1 MQGEPT
7 RTLPTASNVDVLLL
21 LEGTFPYV
29 AGGVSSWVNH
39 IIRGFPQL
47 RFGGIFLGSRRSDY
61 GEIKYALPD
70 NLVHL
75 ECHYLHERATEDD
88 QPAPFDGD
96 PEAFARV
103 ASLHERYRQAR
114 AAGGDA
120 VAAGAAIER
129 EFAALLPQMRAGGAL
144 DERAFLHSRES
155 WKQIADN
162 YRARCT
168 DPSFVDYFWTVRIM
182 HAPVWRLLAI
192 ADAAPAARVLHTIS
206 TGYAGFLGALLRHV
220 QGAPLLLSEH
230 GIYTKERKI
239 DLFQSTWIRDNRGVF
254 ERRGGEV
261 AYFKDLWIRFF
272 EALGRSC
279 YAASSRI
286 VALYEANRQRQIADG
301 APPERTLAIPN
312 GIDLARFAPLRGERP
327 AEPPKVACLIG
338 RVVPIKDVKTFI
350 RAMRSVVARIP
361 DAQAW
366 IAGPEDEDAEY
377 ARECRLVVESL
388 QLKEHVKF
396 LGFQKVPELLPKI
409 GLVVLSSISEALPLV
424 LLEGFAA
431 GVPCVATD
439 VGSCRQLVHGL
450 GAEDEAL
457 GAAGE
462 VVQIADP
469 QALADAIVRLLADRE
484 RWQRAA
490 AAGIARV
497 ERYYTQTQM
506 FDAYRALYEEAMATG
521 AASPAPQRCSRVPA
535 HDREASPLCLRG
547 QPGPETG
554 RSDGGEG
561 CPVHA
566 QRPAPATVKD

>member
-1 MQGEPT
+1 MSNARKQDF
-7 RTLPTASNVDVLLL
+7 PTASNVDVLLL

-29 AGGVSSWVNH
+29 AGGVSSWVNQ

-47 RFGGIFLGSRRSDY
+47 RFGAIFLGSRRADY
-61 GEIKYALPD
+61 GELKYPLPD

-75 ECHYLHERATEDD
+75 ECHYLHEHANEDY
-88 QPAPFDGD
+88 QPAPADGD
-96 PEAFARV
+96 AEAFARV
-103 ASLHERYRQAR
+103 ASLHERYREAR
-114 AAGGDA
+114 AARGS
-120 VAAGAAIER
+120 AAEAGQAIER

-155 WKQIADN
+155 WRMISDN

-168 DPSFVDYFWTVRIM
+168 DPSFVDYFWTIRIM

-192 ADAAPAARVLHTIS
+192 ADRAPRARVLHTIS
-206 TGYAGFLGALLRHV
+206 TGYAGFLGALLRHI

-286 VALYEANRQRQIADG
+286 VALYEANRRRQIADG
-301 APPERTLAIPN
+301 APEERTLAIPN
-312 GIDLARFAPLRGERP
+312 GIDLERFARLRELRP
-327 AEPPKVACLIG
+327 ADPPPVLCLIG

-350 RAMRSVVARIP
+350 RAMRSVVAHIP
-361 DAQAW
+361 HAQAW
-366 IAGPEDEDAEY
+366 IAGPEDEDPEY

-388 QLKEHVKF
+388 KLEEHVKF

-439 VGSCRQLVHGL
+439 VGSCRQLVYGHGP
-450 GAEDEAL
+450 EDEAL

-462 VVQIADP
+462 IVQIADP
-469 QALADAIVRLLADRE
+469 QALADAAVRLLADSH
-484 RWQRAA
+484 RWRQAA

-497 ERYYTQTQM
+497 ERYYTQARM
-506 FDAYRALYEEAMATG
+506 FAAYQALYDEAMGVIDESPSPQPSHRVGGKRVQAPSPQSGG
-521 AASPAPQRCSRVPA
+521 AGWA
-535 HDREASPLCLRG
+535 
-547 QPGPETG
+547 
-554 RSDGGEG
+554 EG
-561 CPVHA
+561 CPAHA
-566 QRPAPATVKD
+566 KLPVPAMAKD

>member
-1 MQGEPT
+1 MNDPSGQNFPK
-7 RTLPTASNVDVLLL
+7 ASHVDVLLL

-29 AGGVSSWVNH
+29 AGGVSSWVNQ

-47 RFGGIFLGSRRSDY
+47 RFGAIFLGSRRSDY

-70 NLVHL
+70 NLAHL
-75 ECHYLHERATEDD
+75 ECHYLHEHAIEDY
-88 QPAPFDGD
+88 QPAPTDGD
-96 PEAFARV
+96 AEAFAR
-103 ASLHERYRQAR
+103 AAMLHDRYREAR
-114 AAGGDA
+114 AARGDA
-120 VAAGAAIER
+120 VAAGEAIER

-155 WKQIADN
+155 WRQITDN

-192 ADAAPAARVLHTIS
+192 ADRAPRARVLHTIS

-279 YAASSRI
+279 YAASRRI

-301 APPERTLAIPN
+301 APAERTLCIPN
-312 GIDLARFAPLRGERP
+312 GIDLERFAALRGARP
-327 AEPPKVACLIG
+327 ADPPPILCLIG

-366 IAGPEDEDAEY
+366 IAGPEDEDPEY

-388 QLKEHVKF
+388 QLEAHVKF

-439 VGSCRQLVHGL
+439 VGSCRQLVYGHGP
-450 GAEDEAL
+450 EDEAL

-462 VVQIADP
+462 VVRIADP
-469 QALADAIVRLLADRE
+469 QALADAAVRLLADPH
-484 RWQRAA
+484 RWRQAA

-497 ERYYTQTQM
+497 ERYYTQTRM
-506 FDAYRALYEEAMATG
+506 FAAYQALYDEAMGRAAEVSAAEPASRRRADGDAATSPEKPG
-521 AASPAPQRCSRVPA
+521 A
-535 HDREASPLCLRG
+535 
-547 QPGPETG
+547 GP
-554 RSDGGEG
+554 SVG
-561 CPVHA
+561 CPVHST
-566 QRPAPATVKD
+566 RPVLVPTTAPD

>member
-1 MQGEPT
+1 MSDASRQDF
-7 RTLPTASNVDVLLL
+7 PTASDVDVLLL

-29 AGGVSSWVNH
+29 AGGVSSWVNQ

-47 RFGGIFLGSRRSDY
+47 RFGAIFLGSRRADY

-75 ECHYLHERATEDD
+75 ECHYLHEHASEDY
-88 QPAPFDGD
+88 QPAAADGNA
-96 PEAFARV
+96 EAFARV
-103 ASLHERYRQAR
+103 ASLHERYREAR
-114 AAGGDA
+114 AARGDA
-120 VAAGAAIER
+120 ALAGQAIER
-129 EFAALLPQMRAGGAL
+129 EFAALLPQMRAGGPL
-144 DERAFLHSRES
+144 DERAFLHSRAS
-155 WKQIADN
+155 WQMIADD

-192 ADAAPAARVLHTIS
+192 ADAAPRARVLHTIS
-206 TGYAGFLGALLRHV
+206 TGYAGFLGALLRHA

-279 YAASSRI
+279 YAASHRI

-301 APPERTLAIPN
+301 APAERTLAIPN
-312 GIDLARFAPLRGERP
+312 GIDLDRFAKLRGERP
-327 AEPPKVACLIG
+327 ADPPPVLCLIG

-388 QLKEHVKF
+388 KLEEHVRF

-439 VGSCRQLVHGL
+439 VGSCRQLVYGHGP
-450 GAEDEAL
+450 EDEAL

-469 QALADAIVRLLADRE
+469 QALADAAVRLLADPH
-484 RWQRAA
+484 RWHQAA

-497 ERYYTQTQM
+497 ERYYTQARM
-506 FDAYRALYEEAMATG
+506 FGAYQALYQEAMGTMSK
-521 AASPAPQRCSRVPA
+521 SPSPQPSPRVRGEGVKTP
-535 HDREASPLCLRG
+535 SPPKG
-547 QPGPETG
+547 GEG
-554 RSDGGEG
+554 GGEG
-561 CPVHA
+561 CPMHA
-566 QRPAPATVKD
+566 KLPVPALAKD

>member
-1 MQGEPT
+1 MKGLTSET
-7 RTLPTASNVDVLLL
+7 FPTASNVDVLLL

-29 AGGVSSWVNH
+29 AGGVSSWVNQL
-39 IIRGFPQL
+39 IRGFPQL
-47 RFGGIFLGSRRSDY
+47 RFGAVFLGSRRSDY
-61 GEIKYALPD
+61 GATKKYALPD

-75 ECHYLHERATEDD
+75 ECHYLHEHAIEDY
-88 QPAPFDGD
+88 QPTPADGD
-96 PEAFARV
+96 AEAFERV
-103 ASLHERYRQAR
+103 AMLHERYREAR
-114 AAGGDA
+114 AASGDA
-120 VAAGAAIER
+120 SAAGRAIER

-155 WKQIADN
+155 WRQIADN

-192 ADAAPAARVLHTIS
+192 ADRAPRARVLHTIS
-206 TGYAGFLGALLRHV
+206 TGYAGFLGVLLRHV
-220 QGAPLLLSEH
+220 QGAPLVLTEH

-279 YAASSRI
+279 YAASMRI

-301 APPERTLAIPN
+301 APAERTLCIPN
-312 GIDLARFAPLRGERP
+312 GIDLERFAGLRGVR
-327 AEPPKVACLIG
+327 AADPPPVLCLIG
-338 RVVPIKDVKTFI
+338 RVVPIKDVKTFV

-361 DAQAW
+361 DAQGW
-366 IAGPEDEDAEY
+366 IAGPEDEDPEY

-388 QLKEHVKF
+388 KLEDNVRF

-439 VGSCRQLVHGL
+439 VGACRQLVYGHGP
-450 GAEDEAL
+450 EDEAL

-469 QALADAIVRLLADRE
+469 QALADAAVRLLADPH
-484 RWQRAA
+484 RWRQAA

-497 ERYYTQTQM
+497 ERYYTQARM
-506 FDAYRALYEEAMATG
+506 FAAYQALYDEAMATAAERPSAG
-521 AASPAPQRCSRVPA
+521 PAARTLADGDAAASAALSGTACAAGATQPALVPTTTL
-535 HDREASPLCLRG
+535 D
-547 QPGPETG
+547 
-554 RSDGGEG
+554 
-561 CPVHA
+561 
-566 QRPAPATVKD
+566 